1 MVGMDRQ
8 LDQMI
13 LEVFSNL
20 NDSLPF
26 AVVEPFSFVP
36 QAAVRRRTGA
46 TAVVP
51 KIPLMFF
58 FKCRYGG
65 MRPPL

>member
-1 MVGMDRQ
+1 
-8 LDQMI
+8 MI

-58 FKCRYGG
+58 LSAG
-65 MRPPL
+65 MEA